1 MEATAHSRFQR
12 YGTRKVAQVLKEIR
26 GKSVLE
32 AERIIPMLPRI
43 CSTMIGKAVRSAA
56 ANLVNQAAK
65 NGHAVDPVKVYI
77 KSCWSTMGPMGNM
90 KRMLPA
96 PQGRAYT
103 FKRKVC
109 HLTVVVSDERVNAK
123 KKGKSFNGK

>member
-1 MEATAHSRFQR
+1 M
-12 YGTRKVAQVLKEIR
+12 
-26 GKSVLE
+26 
-32 AERIIPMLPRI
+32 
-43 CSTMIGKAVRSAA
+43 STVRVTLVDANGNQTAA
-56 ANLVNQAAK
+56 ANLVTQASKA
-65 NGHAVDPVKVYI
+65 GHAINPEKVYI

-109 HLTVVVSDERVNAK
+109 HLTVVVSQR
-123 KKGKSFNGK
+123 

>member
-1 MEATAHSRFQR
+1 MEATAHARFQR

-32 AERIIPMLPRI
+32 AERLLPMIPRI
-43 CSTMIGKAVRSAA
+43 CSTMITKTVRSAA
-56 ANLVNQAAK
+56 ANLVTQSAK
-65 NGHAVDPVKVYI
+65 AGRAIDPQKVFI
-77 KSCWSTMGPMGNM
+77 KECWSTMGPMGNM

-109 HLTVVVSDERVNAK
+109 HVTVVVSDERAA
-123 KKGKSFNGK
+123 KGKK

>member
-1 MEATAHSRFQR
+1 MEAIAHARFQR

-32 AERIIPMLPRI
+32 AERLLPMIARI
-43 CSTMIGKAVRSAA
+43 CSTMITKTVRSAA
-56 ANLVNQAAK
+56 ANLVSQAAK
-65 NGHAVDPVKVYI
+65 NGRPVDPQKVFI

-109 HLTVVVSDERVNAK
+109 HLTVVVSDERVSG
-123 KKGKSFNGK
+123 KGK

>member
-1 MEATAHSRFQR
+1 MEATAHARFQR
-12 YGTRKVAQVLKEIR
+12 YGTRKVAQVLREIR
-26 GKSVLE
+26 GKTVFE
-32 AERIIPMLPRI
+32 AERYLPMVARV
-43 CSTMIGKAVRSAA
+43 CSTMIAKTVRSA
-56 ANLVNQAAK
+56 NLVTQSAK
-65 NGHAVDPVKVYI
+65 AGHTIDPQKVYI

-109 HLTVVVSDERVNAK
+109 HVTVVVSDERAASK
-123 KKGKSFNGK
+123 RK

>member
-1 MEATAHSRFQR
+1 MEAIAHARFQR

-26 GKSVLE
+26 GKQVLE
-32 AERIIPMLPRI
+32 AERLLPMISRI
-43 CSTMIGKAVRSAA
+43 CTPMIAKTVRSAA
-56 ANLVNQAAK
+56 ANLVSQSAK
-65 NGHAVDPVKVYI
+65 AGRPVDPEKVYI
-77 KSCWSTMGPMGNM
+77 KSCWSTMGPMGQM

-109 HLTVVVSDERVNAK
+109 HLTVVVSDERVNGK
-123 KKGKSFNGK
+123 KK

>member
-1 MEATAHSRFQR
+1 MEATAHARFQR

-32 AERIIPMLPRI
+32 AERLLPMIPRI
-43 CSTMIGKAVRSAA
+43 CSTMITKTVRSAA
-56 ANLVNQAAK
+56 ANLVTQSAK
-65 NGHAVDPVKVYI
+65 AGHKIDPEKVYI
-77 KSCWSTMGPMGNM
+77 KQCWSTMGPMGNM

-109 HLTVVVSDERVNAK
+109 HLTVVVSDERVAAK
-123 KKGKSFNGK
+123 RK

>member
-32 AERIIPMLPRI
+32 AERLLPMIPRI
-43 CSTMIGKAVRSAA
+43 CSGMITKTVRSAA
-56 ANLVNQAAK
+56 ANLVTQSAK
-65 NGHAVDPVKVYI
+65 AGRAVDPQKVYI

-109 HLTVVVSDERVNAK
+109 HLTVIVSDERAAG
-123 KKGKSFNGK
+123 KGK

>member
-1 MEATAHSRFQR
+1 MEAIAHSRMQR
-12 YGTRKVAQVLKEIR
+12 FGTRKVAQVLKEIR
-26 GKSVLE
+26 GKSVFE
-32 AERIIPMLPRI
+32 AERLLPMIPRV
-43 CSTMIGKAVRSAA
+43 CSRMISKTVRSAA
-56 ANLVNQAAK
+56 ANLVTQSAK
-65 NGHAVDPVKVYI
+65 AGRAVDPQKVFI

-109 HLTVVVSDERVNAK
+109 HLTVIVSDERAA
-123 KKGKSFNGK
+123 GKRK

>member
-1 MEATAHSRFQR
+1 MEATAHARFQR

-32 AERIIPMLPRI
+32 AERLLPMIPRI
-43 CSTMIGKAVRSAA
+43 CSRMISKAVRSAA
-56 ANLVNQAAK
+56 ANLVNQATKA
-65 NGHAVDPVKVYI
+65 GRPLAPEKVYI

-109 HLTVVVSDERVNAK
+109 HLTVVVSDERVM
-123 KKGKSFNGK
+123 GKRK

>member
-1 MEATAHSRFQR
+1 
-12 YGTRKVAQVLKEIR
+12 
-26 GKSVLE
+26 E
-32 AERIIPMLPRI
+32 AERILPMIPRV

-56 ANLVNQAAK
+56 ANLVNQAARS
-65 NGHAVDPVKVYI
+65 GRPVDPAKVYI
-77 KSCWSTMGPMGNM
+77 KACWSTMGPMGNM

-109 HLTVVVSDERVNAK
+109 HLTVTVSDERVATK
-123 KKGKSFNGK
+123 RK

>member
-1 MEATAHSRFQR
+1 MEATAHARFQR
-12 YGTRKVAQVLKEIR
+12 YGTRKVAQVLREIR
-26 GKSVLE
+26 GKTVLD
-32 AERIIPMLPRI
+32 AERLLPMIPRI
-43 CSTMIGKAVRSAA
+43 CSTMIAKTVRSAA
-56 ANLVNQAAK
+56 ANLVTQSAK
-65 NGHAVDPVKVYI
+65 AGHAVDPQKVYI

-109 HLTVVVSDERVNAK
+109 HLTIIVSDERAAG
-123 KKGKSFNGK
+123 KGK

>member
-1 MEATAHSRFQR
+1 MEATAHARFQR
-12 YGTRKVAQVLKEIR
+12 YGTRKVGQVLKEIR
-26 GKSVLE
+26 GKTVFE
-32 AERIIPMLPRI
+32 AERILPMLPRI
-43 CSTMIGKAVRSAA
+43 CSVMIEKTVRSAA

-65 NGHAVDPVKVYI
+65 DGRPVDPTKVYI
-77 KSCWSTMGPMGNM
+77 KSAWSTMGPMGHM

-109 HLTVVVSDERVNAK
+109 HLTVIVSDERVA
-123 KKGKSFNGK
+123 GKRK

>member
-1 MEATAHSRFQR
+1 MEATAYSRFQR
-12 YGTRKVAQVLKEIR
+12 YGTRKVGQVLKEIR

-32 AERIIPMLPRI
+32 AERLLPMMPRI
-43 CSTMIGKAVRSAA
+43 CSVMVSKAVRSAA
-56 ANLVNQAAK
+56 ANLVDQAAK
-65 NGHAVDPVKVYI
+65 AGHQVDPSKVYI
-77 KSCWSTMGPMGNM
+77 KSCWSTMGPMGHM

-109 HLTVVVSDERVNAK
+109 HLTVVVSDERVA
-123 KKGKSFNGK
+123 GKRK

>member
-1 MEATAHSRFQR
+1 MEATAHARFQR

-32 AERIIPMLPRI
+32 AERLLPMIARI
-43 CSTMIGKAVRSAA
+43 CTPMISKTVRSAA
-56 ANLVNQAAK
+56 ANLVTQSAK
-65 NGHAVDPVKVYI
+65 AGRAVDPQKVFI
-77 KSCWSTMGPMGNM
+77 KECWSTMGPMGNM

-109 HLTVVVSDERVNAK
+109 HVTVVVSDERAA
-123 KKGKSFNGK
+123 KGKK

>member
-12 YGTRKVAQVLKEIR
+12 YGTRKVGQVLKEIR

-32 AERIIPMLPRI
+32 AERLLPMMPRI
-43 CSTMIGKAVRSAA
+43 CSTMVSKAVRSAA
-56 ANLVNQAAK
+56 ANLVDQ
-65 NGHAVDPVKVYI
+65 VDPSKVYI
-77 KSCWSTMGPMGNM
+77 KSAWSTMGPMGHM

-109 HLTVVVSDERVNAK
+109 HLTVIVSDERVAG
-123 KKGKSFNGK
+123 KGK

>member
-26 GKSVLE
+26 GKSVIE

-43 CSTMIGKAVRSAA
+43 CSVMIGKAVRSAA
-56 ANLVNQAAK
+56 ANLVNHATK
-65 NGHAVDPVKVYI
+65 DGHAIDPSKVYI

-109 HLTVVVSDERVNAK
+109 HLTIVVSDERVTGK
-123 KKGKSFNGK
+123 RKGK

>member
-1 MEATAHSRFQR
+1 MEATAHARFQR

-26 GKSVLE
+26 GKSVIE
-32 AERIIPMLPRI
+32 AERLLPMIPRV
-43 CSTMIGKAVRSAA
+43 CSVMISKALRSAA
-56 ANLVNQAAK
+56 ANLVTQSTKA
-65 NGHAVDPVKVYI
+65 GRPVAPEKVYI
-77 KSCWSTMGPMGNM
+77 KSCWSTMGPMGQM

-109 HLTVVVSDERVNAK
+109 HLTVVVSDERVNGR
-123 KKGKSFNGK
+123 KGVKG

>member
-1 MEATAHSRFQR
+1 MEATAHARFQR

-32 AERIIPMLPRI
+32 AERLLPMIPRI
-43 CSTMIGKAVRSAA
+43 CSTMITKTVRSAA
-56 ANLVNQAAK
+56 ANLVTQSAK
-65 NGHAVDPVKVYI
+65 AGHTIDPQKVYI
-77 KSCWSTMGPMGNM
+77 KSCWSSMGPMGNM

-109 HLTVVVSDERVNAK
+109 HLTVIVSDERATGAK
-123 KKGKSFNGK
+123 RK

>member
-1 MEATAHSRFQR
+1 MEATAHARNQR

-32 AERIIPMLPRI
+32 AERILPMIPRI
-43 CSTMIGKAVRSAA
+43 ATGMITKAVRSAA
-56 ANLVNQAAK
+56 ANLVSS
-65 NGHAVDPVKVYI
+65 AVKAGRQIDPEKVYI

-109 HLTVVVSDERVNAK
+109 HLTIVVSDERA
-123 KKGKSFNGK
+123 KGKGK